1 MRITNKML
9 SNDFLYD
16 MNTNL
21 QNLQTIQ
28 KQMTSGKEISKPSD
42 DPFKVSRS
50 MQLTTDIN
58 ANKQYNQNILDASNF
73 LQTTD
78 TSLNQAENVLQRVR
92 ELLVSSGNAAYNSS
106 QLGAIKDEINQKVG
120 ELSQILNTNFDGK
133 YIFGGTRGNTKP
145 VDVLNP
151 YISKLTAVSCDKA
164 GAAAGSVSGN
174 YTGGSPE
181 NIQIKTVLDGTK
193 YGYQVSTD
201 GGANFSSIVDFASNN
216 TDPKESQDIKLGNGL
231 TFRLDASNTNPITDK
246 SIYSFGVSVQKPT
259 KNTQLI
265 YYSKGGGELAEPI
278 QAQVT
283 QSDLSTW
290 QGTELSFKID
300 GGNTAQS
307 ITIPSTP
314 ALKTVDDLASSINTQ
329 IGADSSLNGK
339 LMAKITKDDSGNSCL
354 KIYNLSSNSIVLD
367 SSTSGAL
374 SSYEGKQVGPPD
386 LDMIKSGLN
395 IEISNG
401 IAMKYNVSA
410 SDILQFT
417 NTTGNSKDLRNILSS
432 IVNHLDGNN
441 SEGTSADSNA
451 KSDLTNGDL
460 QDITDAINNLLSVRS
475 EVGAKDNRMD
485 SAKSKNTDE
494 TDNMTEILSKTED
507 IDITEKTMEYAT
519 MQTVYLASLQTSAK
533 VLEPTLLD
541 YLR

>member
-231 TFRLDASNTNPITDK
+231 TFHLDASNTNPITDK

-386 LDMIKSGLN
+386 MDMIKSGLN

-475 EVGAKDNRMD
+475 EIGAKQNRMD
-485 SAKSKNTDE
+485 SAKSKNADE
-494 TDNMTEILSKTED
+494 SDNMTEILSKTED